1 MHIKCHY
8 MVCKVLMASFTFSYT
23 SSALAVVAPIHIH
36 IHIRRS
42 TECLYAITEIA
53 YVCQKSNVSTKQ
65 TYYCR
70 CAAQHNSAQVM
81 CVMCNDYSHARCF
94 AHSRH
99 SFLIQCCFSFSRR
112 EPKVEKKSKSR
123 KQRTI
128 PKVMPPAR
136 WAACNRRRTLESL
149 FGSVADYIVEANEVV
164 PQGSGL

>member
-112 EPKVEKKSKSR
+112 EPKVEKK
-123 KQRTI
+123 KQIARTTNDTEGN
-128 PKVMPPAR
+128 
-136 WAACNRRRTLESL
+136 AACQVGCLQPT
-149 FGSVADYIVEANEVV
+149 ADTRIIIRF
-164 PQGSGL
+164 SGGLYSGGQ